1 MLRKCIS
8 ILSILTLIAGVSM
21 LSGCANIQDDG
32 TRTRTEGAATGAA
45 AGAILGAIIGQVA
58 GGDTES
64 TLMGAAI
71 GGAIGGAGGY
81 AVGNHI
87 ANQKARYASEED
99 WLNACIAEAR
109 KKNGEWI
116 AYNKQLST
124 DIAQLKRD
132 TAALKKEY
140 ANQQTRKAKLL
151 EKKMGVDALNAQV
164 AKELAAAREELKAQQ
179 SVAVQV
185 REGASTDTMNAF
197 DSEIAQLK
205 TNIKDLEKQTNALAS
220 LSASMS
226 V

>member
-109 KKNGEWI
+109 NKNSEWI
-116 AYNKQLST
+116 AYNNQLRS

-132 TAALKKEY
+132 TAAIKREY

-205 TNIKDLEKQTNALAS
+205 TNIKDLEKRTNALAS